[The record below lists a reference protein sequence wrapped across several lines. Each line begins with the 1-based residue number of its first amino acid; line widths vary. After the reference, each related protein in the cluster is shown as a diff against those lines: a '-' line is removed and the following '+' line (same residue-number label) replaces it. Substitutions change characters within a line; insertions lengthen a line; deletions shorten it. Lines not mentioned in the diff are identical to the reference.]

1 MIDKVTLSLLEDL
14 FDTNHEVELRD
25 PENEIEV
32 EDDGFEYEES
42 PFSTKE
48 IYSPSCPWGAPGMS
62 IHDFI

>member
-14 FDTNHEVELRD
+14 FCDTNHEVELRD
-25 PENEIEV
+25 PENEF

-42 PFSTKE
+42 LFPTKE

>member
-14 FDTNHEVELRD
+14 FDTNNEVELKD
-25 PENEIEV
+25 PENEIE
-32 EDDGFEYEES
+32 DDDFEYEES
-42 PFSTKE
+42 PLPTKE